1 MDREPAGRAALRRLA
16 VHRMKYARG
25 SATVAA
31 ATVRSR
37 GRPTALPAPDR
48 DHRAS
53 RRQAGVAVDRDGDVD
68 NRANARATTNIGAA
82 VAHNALDGR
91 FAPVHTAHS
100 STTSFFGLRPFR
112 IPDRNN
118 STRSRAVAH
127 GFDVS
132 TVELARV
139 VRRRIED
146 EWRLRYGLTMQLITC
161 LQKSDRVAIT

>member
-1 MDREPAGRAALRRLA
+1 
-16 VHRMKYARG
+16 MKYARG

-100 STTSFFGLRPFR
+100 STTGVSAFGLSGSQTGT
-112 IPDRNN
+112 IPP
-118 STRSRAVAH
+118 
-127 GFDVS
+127 G
-132 TVELARV
+132 LAPSPTASMSV
-139 VRRRIED
+139 P
-146 EWRLRYGLTMQLITC
+146 
-161 LQKSDRVAIT
+161 